1 MDIFSL
7 VGKISLDGIGKAN
20 DQLTGLQGKFQKVS
34 RGMKIAGGAIVGA
47 SVGVGVGALKMAGD
61 FDGAMREV
69 NTMML
74 LNEEEFKLFSKDVQN
89 LAKDLGVDAVE
100 SAKAVY
106 QAISAGVPK
115 ENVLEFLEIAAK
127 AGIGGLTDTETAV
140 DGITTVLNAY
150 KLPMS
155 DAQKVT
161 DAMFATVK
169 QGKTTFPELAANMS
183 KAMPIAAALG
193 VGYEDVLATVASLTK
208 QGTPTAEAFTKVK
221 ATMSA
226 LLKPTAEMKE
236 LMAASGYETG
246 EAMLQTLGYQGALDA
261 LTTAAEGDTEVLGK
275 AFGSAEA
282 LGAVFGVTGENAASA
297 AADLDAV
304 NNSAGAATD
313 AFDQMELS
321 AGRKME
327 KMQAQMKDMAITIG
341 MALMPALSKILE
353 IIMPIVTKIGDWIT
367 ENPKMTAMILAG
379 VAALGGLL
387 LVAGPILSI
396 ITLMTTALPLL
407 GVAFTAMMGPVGL
420 IVLAIAAVIAIGVLV
435 YKNWDTIKEKAS
447 AIWNGIASFFEGIAK
462 KIQFHFRVIGIIG
475 PYLIKKYWG
484 KIIDIVG
491 NIWNKIINVFREH
504 WDKILMI
511 LFPAVGLPILIAKNW
526 GAITDAVT
534 GIWDRVKEV
543 FSGIWDTAK
552 NWGLDL
558 VKGLWEG
565 IVSLKSWI
573 WDKVTGFAKGIFD
586 SVKEGF
592 GKLWPFSPSEA
603 GVDIGEGLARGIE
616 VGVKGSLKNI
626 RSAMQGMTDEMSI
639 GSGGI
644 GLAGGIEHG
653 LPSPSETT
661 IITQHFEGPWYIRE
675 EADIKKV
682 ARELYRLQRSKGV
695 LVGS

>member
-34 RGMKIAGGAIVGA
+34 KGMKIAGTAMVGA
-47 SVGVGVGALKMAGD
+47 SVGIGVAALKMAGD

-74 LNEEEFKLFSKDVQN
+74 LSEEEFKLFSKDVQD
-89 LAKDLGVDAVE
+89 LAKDMGVDATE
-100 SAKAVY
+100 SAKALY

-115 ENVLEFLEIAAK
+115 ENAIEFLEIATK
-127 AGIGGLTDTETAV
+127 AAIGGVTDTATAV
-140 DGITTVLNAY
+140 DGLTTVINAF
-150 KLPMS
+150 KIPIS
-155 DAQKVT
+155 DAEKVA
-161 DAMFATVK
+161 DIMFTTVK
-169 QGKTTFPELAANMS
+169 GGKTTMEELSASLFQVA
-183 KAMPIAAALG
+183 PIAAASG
-193 VGYEDVLATVASLTK
+193 IKFEEVSAALATMTK
-208 QGTPTAEAFTKVK
+208 QGVPTSV
-221 ATMSA
+221 ATTQLRQAMVM
-226 LLKPTAEMKE
+226 LQKPTTEMKE
-236 LMAASGYETG
+236 VLGDLGYESGQAMIDELGLAETLNVLRDATG
-246 EAMLQTLGYQGALDA
+246 GNTETLNKMFSSSEAVAAVLA
-261 LTTAAEGDTEVLGK
+261 LTGDNAQMFTDDLLAMADAEG
-275 AFGSAEA
+275 
-282 LGAVFGVTGENAASA
+282 AAQDA
-297 AADLDAV
+297 A
-304 NNSAGAATD
+304 
-313 AFDQMELS
+313 DQMEKS
-321 AGRKME
+321 TGRQME
-327 KMQAQMKDMAITIG
+327 KMQTQMKDMAITIG
-341 MALMPALSKILE
+341 MAIMPALTKILE
-353 IIMPIVTKIGDWIT
+353 IITPIITKIGDWIT

-396 ITLMTTALPLL
+396 ISLITTALPLL
-407 GVAFTAMMGPVGL
+407 GGAFTAMLGPIGL
-420 IVLAIAAVIAIGVLV
+420 IILAIAAVIAIGVLV
-435 YKNWDTIKEKAS
+435 YKNWDTIKEKAGELWQHIS
-447 AIWNGIASFFEGIAK
+447 GVFTKIKDFF
-462 KIQFHFRVIGIIG
+462 V
-475 PYLIKKYWG
+475 
-484 KIIDIVG
+484 
-491 NIWNKIINVFREH
+491 NIWDKITGIFREH

-526 GAITDAVT
+526 GAITEAVK
-534 GIWDRVKEV
+534 GIWNKVKEV
-543 FSGIWDTAK
+543 FSGIWETAK

-565 IVSLKSWI
+565 IASLSSWI

-586 SVKEGF
+586 SVKKGF

-644 GLAGGIEHG
+644 RSAGGVEPS
-653 LPSPSETT
+653 LASPSETT
-661 IITQHFEGPWYIRE
+661 VITQHFEGPWYIRE
-675 EADIKKV
+675 EADIKKI